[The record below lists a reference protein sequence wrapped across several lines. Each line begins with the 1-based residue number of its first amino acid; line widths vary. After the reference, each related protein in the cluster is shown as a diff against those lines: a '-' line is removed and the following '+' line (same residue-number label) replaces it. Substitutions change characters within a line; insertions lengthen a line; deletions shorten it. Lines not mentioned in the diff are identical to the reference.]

1 MILTN
6 IIKNDKYVIIYSNN
20 ILHFAYMGK
29 QYVDKE
35 LLSNIIIA
43 LKMLRERKNVTL
55 ETFYFDT
62 GIHLAR
68 IEQGETNI
76 TVSTLAQI
84 CRYFSISLKDF
95 FTLVEQLNKSEI

>member
-1 MILTN
+1 MT
-6 IIKNDKYVIIYSNN
+6 
-20 ILHFAYMGK
+20 K

-35 LLSNIIIA
+35 LLGDLIVGFKA
-43 LKMLRERKNVTL
+43 LREQQKVTL
-55 ETFYFDT
+55 EAFYFDT

-84 CRYFSISLKDF
+84 CRYFNTSLKDF
-95 FTLVEQLNKSEI
+95 FVLVEQLKNQSDI